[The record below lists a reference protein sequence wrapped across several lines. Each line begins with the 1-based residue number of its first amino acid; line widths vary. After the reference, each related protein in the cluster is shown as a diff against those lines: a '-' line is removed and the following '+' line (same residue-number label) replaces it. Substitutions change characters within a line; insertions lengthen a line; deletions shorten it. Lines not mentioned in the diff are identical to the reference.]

1 MAQGDSEVQTG
12 ADAAESERSARP
24 VLRGRLHQLAFVAS
38 VVALVWLV
46 RSATTPTA
54 EAAAWI
60 YGLSAVL
67 AYLASAAYHRYARS
81 VRARR
86 LLRTVDHSAIFVL
99 IAGTFTPIC
108 LLVMTGPWRWVL
120 LSVAWVGAAAG
131 VVFKLLAID
140 RFPKLGGALYLTL
153 GWVGL
158 FAMPALAHQ
167 PGRFALI
174 ATGGLLY
181 TVGAVLFFLKRPRLH
196 PRWFGYHELW
206 HAFGITAW
214 TLIFVAIV
222 GLVRA
227 G

>member
-1 MAQGDSEVQTG
+1 
-12 ADAAESERSARP
+12 
-24 VLRGRLHQLAFVAS
+24 LRGRLHQIAFVAS

-46 RSATTPTA
+46 RSATTARA

-67 AYLASAAYHRYARS
+67 AYLASAAYHRLGGSPR
-81 VRARR
+81 VKQ
-86 LLRTVDHSAIFVL
+86 LLRKGDHSAIFVL

-120 LSVAWVGAAAG
+120 LSIAWVGAAAG

-158 FAMPALAHQ
+158 FALPALAHQ
-167 PGRFALI
+167 PGRLALI
-174 ATGGLLY
+174 AAGGLLY
-181 TVGAVLFFLKRPRLH
+181 TVGAVLFFLQRPRLR
-196 PRWFGYHELW
+196 PRWFGYHEVW

-214 TLIFVAIV
+214 MLIFAAIA